1 MQVFPDKEAYKLVG
15 DDLDIY
21 TKAYKK
27 YAKSAYD
34 ILHPINTNNTND
46 MEALYAEL
54 DTNL

>member
-34 ILHPINTNNTND
+34 ILHPINTND